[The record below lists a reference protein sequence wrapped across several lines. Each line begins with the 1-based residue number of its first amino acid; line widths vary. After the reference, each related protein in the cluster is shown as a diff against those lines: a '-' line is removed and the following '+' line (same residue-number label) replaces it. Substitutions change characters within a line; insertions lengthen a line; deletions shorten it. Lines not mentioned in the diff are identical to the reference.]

1 MLVTVFLV
9 KVTLK
14 FSLLFSTRGNVE
26 VKYMGIKGK
35 LYINSLVIDFPKD
48 DPGLMYENID
58 TCCSICNKFLPFLF
72 EG

>member
-1 MLVTVFLV
+1 MLVAAILV
-9 KVTLK
+9 KVTVQ
-14 FSLLFSTRGNVE
+14 FSLLFGTSGNVE
-26 VKYMGIKGK
+26 VKCMGIKGK